1 MATGQHRCHCET
13 RGRCQKSRQ
22 VDLLGK
28 CFFLKHG
35 NGKSNWFWKSLCSMN
50 SNVFARSFQ
59 PFLKLV
65 VSTHLKKN
73 SAKWIISARIFGEN
87 SQKSVKN
94 HHRSS
99 LTSRTILHS
108 FHENVNP
115 LTSRKVRSPEDKP
128 TLRYKAVTRHRSC
141 GEILTYPKQ
150 QTPFWVMDEKWWVDL
165 YRLQARFPMYKAI
178 YGGYNSIYNW

>member
-22 VDLLGK
+22 VNLLGK
-28 CFFLKHG
+28 CFLLKHG

-87 SQKSVKN
+87 SQKSVRN

-99 LTSRTILHS
+99 LTSQTIWHS
-108 FHENVNP
+108 FHEKVNP

-150 QTPFWVMDEKWWVDL
+150 QTPFL
-165 YRLQARFPMYKAI
+165 
-178 YGGYNSIYNW
+178 

>member
-1 MATGQHRCHCET
+1 MATGQHRCLCET

-65 VSTHLKKN
+65 VSTHLKKKLGKMDHFCKDFWWKFTKICKKPPQVILDLSN
-73 SAKWIISARIFGEN
+73 HLAFISW
-87 SQKSVKN
+87 K
-94 HHRSS
+94 
-99 LTSRTILHS
+99 
-108 FHENVNP
+108 VNP

-150 QTPFWVMDEKWWVDL
+150 QTPFL
-165 YRLQARFPMYKAI
+165 
-178 YGGYNSIYNW
+178 